1 LEITVPEREIDLATL
16 NASSPPGDLIHAFGL
31 SMGRVANEMGNIHQY
46 VTWLRDRSIRLNTPQ
61 LMEQVKTV
69 LGGAYARISA
79 SALSTDTIDKY
90 ARNLR
95 SLLSCEQ
102 LPANF
107 SISNGVDVPCYSF
120 GDAVDGI
127 FFIGKGATNKRIWFS
142 GVVVGIRSPQST
154 DSYEVFWL
162 GLPPCKRTGA
172 QCTKNPTWE
181 SVHSLRSH
189 VDGSLTGTDDA
200 WMDIGKIRTQYD
212 PDKRSEYVEEQTQL
226 PNQPKQPEQPQPKP
240 KVDVSSSSKLR
251 PKRDS
256 TSTKQL
262 EVSPETSSNRHAKK
276 SRSSRSP
283 HSAPATHAPAT
294 QTPSVQAP
302 AQFALHKKTFEVC
315 DSVSYA
321 ISCLESFDRG
331 DVEHPSVFK
340 QLEARILALARGL
353 AAMYHNSNYLKMV
366 EDTLNELEDY
376 AGPQPACLPYSK
388 KFVEML
394 EKYGFCVTP
403 RMFSK
408 SEILCIGIT
417 MLDTRHHFNR
427 IEQKSGN
434 EQGFRGM
441 AFLDP
446 RVQRVLLRRLQRYGF
461 TNPRFHPECLHFFS
475 SVVIN
480 GGGSWLQSSNWE
492 FNLQSRFVM
501 DCDASPFAI
510 AVSDSPGVLEANG
523 LYVASKTKRHDK
535 PVYVQVS
542 LIEFMGVQ
550 RRDKDF
556 TPFKTCL
563 QPKAI
568 SSVQAYALDSQGL
581 RGEACSPRV
590 LCCTGNESWGI
601 QLLPGFDTDMFLVR
615 FDWESCGEMK
625 ANQAECFKR
634 TIFGGNVH
642 TSMQQSSIS
651 IKYVAKAARNVIAPA
666 KLNTLH
672 YFSFGT
678 TKYVVRDA
686 DAECL
691 QVPEAMGPQAW
702 HGDGPPVYDAAVYT
716 DCGDLKPDA
725 PSCGARKLRY
735 ESWKAAQDPAN
746 PRCQVVS
753 EADHLSANSW
763 CPFVPRLL
771 KPFLPEH
778 SDILSESWSALG
790 SMFSDTFIETKS
802 QPQTKQGEREETL
815 ETAIEPLRVRIPLGC
830 MAPFTFH
837 YDHRGKGDKKSACG
851 KTVPVPI
858 HARPHEYNFCIDPR
872 KFPTVDIEATL
883 EFESTCRSPA
893 APNDPGSQLQVLECL
908 QTFTRHDP
916 GHDTKI
922 PPYHEY
928 FCSQRDLD
936 DYVKR
941 ALREQCQLKNPVRHQ
956 CVEVSEWT
964 ICLSSEGGNSEKANG
979 VLVAGTIGSSETCVR
994 VIVTAADFDSDC
1006 PLFYGS
1012 DGRKFK
1018 LLGQGEATTCGDFA
1032 ATFSSNAT
1040 LSGLLASATHHL
1052 SSNWC
1057 SATLHHLL
1065 CLLDTRFH
1073 PNATLSINERNVL
1086 VATSDND
1093 CFELLPFYTMLGKL
1107 GTSKLMRLYT
1117 CKGVGTRI
1125 IVPDPCPVL
1134 TNWCFLPLPTGAK
1147 KVGLGFRAG
1156 GSPPDCEVAPNTCS
1170 LTTAVTGIDSEG
1182 VVSTVNG
1189 TPYRL
1194 EGPCHLDLI
1203 EELPDDHPL
1212 RKAMGSIPAEGS
1224 WLDGSMH
1231 RVMQALSVSFQE
1243 AKKLKKIP
1251 AEDAA
1256 SKAASP
1262 AQHLNASLANIVKT
1276 PKKAA
1281 SPAKGQAKKL
1291 KKIPAE
1297 DAASK
1302 AASPAQHL
1310 NASLT
1315 KIAKTPKKAASPAKV
1330 RRLARASA

>member
-1 LEITVPEREIDLATL
+1 
-16 NASSPPGDLIHAFGL
+16 
-31 SMGRVANEMGNIHQY
+31 MGRVANEMSNIHQY

-69 LGGAYARISA
+69 LAEAYTRISG

-95 SLLSCEQ
+95 SMLSCEQ
-102 LPANF
+102 LPAKF

-127 FFIGKGATNKRIWFS
+127 FFIGKGATIQRIWCA
-142 GVVVGIRSPQST
+142 GVVVGIRSAQST
-154 DSYEVFWL
+154 DSYEVFWI

-189 VDGSLTGTDDA
+189 VDGSLTGTDDD

-212 PDKRSEYVEEQTQL
+212 PDKRSEHLEEEKQL
-226 PNQPKQPEQPQPKP
+226 PNQTKQPQPKP
-240 KVDVSSSSKLR
+240 KPQVDVSSSSSSR
-251 PKRDS
+251 PKRVRKSTTEPEDS
-256 TSTKQL
+256 LDTYSK
-262 EVSPETSSNRHAKK
+262 PHAKK
-276 SRSSRSP
+276 SRSSRNQ
-283 HSAPATHAPAT
+283 HSAPDAHAPDTQTPAPAT

-302 AQFALHKKTFEVC
+302 AQFALHIKTFEVC

-340 QLEARILALARGL
+340 QLEARILSLARGL
-353 AAMYHNSNYLKMV
+353 AGMYHNSNYLKMV
-366 EDTLNELEDY
+366 EDTLKELADY

-388 KFVEML
+388 NFVDML

-408 SEILCIGIT
+408 SEILCIGIA

-427 IEQKSGN
+427 IEQKTGI

-461 TNPRFHPECLHFFS
+461 TNPRFHPECLQIFS

-523 LYVASKTKRHDK
+523 LYVASKTTRHGK

-563 QPKAI
+563 KPNAI

-581 RGEACSPRV
+581 RVEACSPRV
-590 LCCTGNESWGI
+590 LCCTANGSWGI
-601 QLLPGFDTDMFLVR
+601 QLLPGFDTDMFIVR
-615 FDWESCGEMK
+615 FDWERCGEMK
-625 ANQAECFKR
+625 AKQAECFKR
-634 TIFGGNVH
+634 TIFGDNVQ

-651 IKYVAKAARNVIAPA
+651 IKYVAKDAKNVIAPA

-686 DAECL
+686 DEDCL

-702 HGDGPPVYDAAVYT
+702 HGDGPPVYDAALYT

-735 ESWKAAQDPAN
+735 ESWKAAQDPAK
-746 PRCQVVS
+746 PRCHPVS

-763 CPFVPRLL
+763 CPFVPRFL
-771 KPFLPEH
+771 KPFLPEQN
-778 SDILSESWSALG
+778 DILSESWSALG

-802 QPQTKQGEREETL
+802 QPKEKQGEREETQ
-815 ETAIEPLRVRIPLGC
+815 ETATEPLRVRIPLGC

-837 YDHRGKGDKKSACG
+837 FDHRGKGDKKYVCG
-851 KTVPVPI
+851 KKVPVPI

-872 KFPTVDIEATL
+872 KFPTYDVEATL
-883 EFESTCRSPA
+883 EFDSTCRNPA
-893 APNDPGSQLQVLECL
+893 APSDPGSQLQVLECL
-908 QTFTRHDP
+908 QTFPRHDP
-916 GHDTKI
+916 GHDEKV

-928 FCSQRDLD
+928 FCSQKDLD
-936 DYVKR
+936 DYVQL
-941 ALREQCQLKNPVRHQ
+941 ALREQCQVKNPVHHE
-956 CVEVSEWT
+956 CVEVSKWT
-964 ICLSSEGGNSEKANG
+964 ICLSSQGGDSEKANG
-979 VLVAGTIGSSETCVR
+979 VLVAGTIGSSETVR

-1018 LLGQGEATTCGDFA
+1018 LLGPGEATPFGDLA
-1032 ATFSSNAT
+1032 TTFSSNAT
-1040 LSGLLASATHHL
+1040 LSDLLVSATRHL

-1073 PNATLSINERNVL
+1073 PNATLSINEHNVL

-1093 CFELLPFYTMLGKL
+1093 CLELLPFYTMLGKL
-1107 GTSKLMRLYT
+1107 GTRKLMRLYT
-1117 CKGVGTRI
+1117 CRGVGTRI

-1134 TNWCFLPLPTGAK
+1134 TNWCFLPLPTGTK
-1147 KVGLGFRAG
+1147 KVGLGFCAG
-1156 GSPPDCEVAPNTCS
+1156 GLPDGDVAPGMCC
-1170 LTTAVTGIDSEG
+1170 LTTAITGIDSEG

-1194 EGPCHLDLI
+1194 EGPCRLDHMK
-1203 EELPDDHPL
+1203 ELPEDHPL
-1212 RKAMGSIPAEGS
+1212 RKAMGSIPDEGS
-1224 WLDGSMH
+1224 WLDEGSMH
-1231 RVMQALSVSFQE
+1231 RVMQALSVS
-1243 AKKLKKIP
+1243 LKKYIP
-1251 AEDAA
+1251 AKDAA
-1256 SKAASP
+1256 HKDASP
-1262 AQHLNASLANIVKT
+1262 VQHHNSSLANIA
-1276 PKKAA
+1276 KKRKNAA
-1281 SPAKGQAKKL
+1281 SPAKGQTNKL
-1291 KKIPAE
+1291 HKMH
-1297 DAASK
+1297 SK
-1302 AASPAQHL
+1302 L
-1310 NASLT
+1310 IRT
-1315 KIAKTPKKAASPAKV
+1315 KIAKTPKKPASSAKV

>member
-1 LEITVPEREIDLATL
+1 MTKL

-31 SMGRVANEMGNIHQY
+31 SMGRVANEMGSLHQY
-46 VTWLRDRSIRLNTPQ
+46 VTWLRDRDIRLNTPE
-61 LMEQVKTV
+61 LMEQVKKV
-69 LGGAYARISA
+69 LSGAYSQISD
-79 SALSTDTIDKY
+79 SALSTDTIDRY

-95 SLLSCEQ
+95 SLLSCET
-102 LPANF
+102 LPPKF

-127 FFIGKGATNKRIWFS
+127 FTFGKGATQKRVWCA
-142 GVVVGIRSPQST
+142 GVVVCIRPPKST
-154 DSYEVFWL
+154 DGYEVFWL
-162 GLPPCKRTGA
+162 GSPPCKRTGA
-172 QCTKNPTWE
+172 QGTKNPTWE

-189 VDGSLTGTDDA
+189 VDGSVMGSDEA
-200 WMDIGKIRTQYD
+200 WMDIEKIRTQYD
-212 PDKRSEYVEEQTQL
+212 PDKRPEYAEDQGPPPNQPEQQEQ
-226 PNQPKQPEQPQPKP
+226 PNPQQPKQPEQQEQQNPQQPKQPEQPEQPNP
-240 KVDVSSSSKLR
+240 QPQGDVSSRSSSR
-251 PKRDS
+251 PKRQS
-256 TSTKQL
+256 TLKNQSEAT
-262 EVSPETSSNRHAKK
+262 PETSSKK
-276 SRSSRSP
+276 QIKKPRSSNS
-283 HSAPATHAPAT
+283 SADSAPAT

-302 AQFALHKKTFEVC
+302 VQFALHKKTFEVC

-340 QLEARILALARGL
+340 QLEARILALARSL

-366 EDTLNELEDY
+366 EDTLKELEEY
-376 AGPQPACLPYSK
+376 AGPQPACLPFSK
-388 KFVEML
+388 TFVEML

-408 SEILCIGIT
+408 SEILCIGIA
-417 MLDTRHHFNR
+417 MLDTRHHFSR
-427 IEQKSGN
+427 IEQKTGN

-441 AFLDP
+441 AFLDL

-461 TNPRFHPECLHFFS
+461 TNPRFHPECFQIFS

-542 LIEFMGVQ
+542 LIEFMGVKG
-550 RRDKDF
+550 RDKDF

-563 QPKAI
+563 RPEAI
-568 SSVQAYALDSQGL
+568 SSVQAYALDSKGL
-581 RGEACSPRV
+581 RFETCSPRV

-601 QLLPGFDTDMFLVR
+601 QLLPGFDTDMFIVR
-615 FDWESCGEMK
+615 FEWKACGEMK
-625 ANQAECFKR
+625 ANNAQCFKR
-634 TIFGGNVH
+634 TTFGVEVD
-642 TSMQQSSIS
+642 TSMQLCSIS
-651 IKYVAKAARNVIAPA
+651 IKYVARAAMDLIAPE
-666 KLNTLH
+666 KRKQLH

-686 DAECL
+686 DEECL

-702 HGDGPPVYDAAVYT
+702 HGDGPRVYDAAVYT

-725 PSCGARKLRY
+725 PSCGAIKLRY
-735 ESWKAAQDPAN
+735 ESRMAAQDPAN

-771 KPFLPEH
+771 KPFLLEH

-790 SMFSDTFIETKS
+790 AVFSDTFIETKS
-802 QPQTKQGEREETL
+802 QPKGKLGAREQAL
-815 ETAIEPLRVRIPLGC
+815 QTAIEPLRVPIPLGC
-830 MAPFTFH
+830 MAPFTF
-837 YDHRGKGDKKSACG
+837 YYEHRGKGDKKSVCG
-851 KTVPVPI
+851 KTVPVPV
-858 HARPHEYNFCIDPR
+858 HARPHEYNFCLDPR
-872 KFPTVDIEATL
+872 KFPTVDTEATL
-883 EFESTCRSPA
+883 EFDSTCRNAA

-908 QTFTRHDP
+908 QTFTRHSP
-916 GHDTKI
+916 GHDENL

-928 FCSQRDLD
+928 FSSQRDLD
-936 DYVKR
+936 DYVQR
-941 ALREQCQLKNPVRHQ
+941 ALREQCQVKNPVHCQ
-956 CVEVSEWT
+956 CVEVRDWT
-964 ICLSSEGGNSEKANG
+964 ICLSSEGANSEGANG
-979 VLVAGTIGSSETCVR
+979 VLVAGTTSLSADSCVR
-994 VIVTAADFDSDC
+994 VIVTAADFDSEC

-1018 LLGQGEATTCGDFA
+1018 LLGLGKATPRGDFA
-1032 ATFSSNAT
+1032 TNVSSDAT
-1040 LSGLLASATHHL
+1040 LSGLLDSATHHL
-1052 SSNWC
+1052 TSNWC

-1073 PNATLSINERNVL
+1073 PNAKLSINERNVL

-1117 CKGVGTRI
+1117 CRGVGTRI

-1134 TNWCFLPLPTGAK
+1134 TSWCFVPLSKDAK
-1147 KVGLGFRAG
+1147 KVGLGFRAEG
-1156 GSPPDCEVAPNTCS
+1156 KLNSDRGLQTGARW
-1170 LTTAVTGIDSEG
+1170 LTTAITGIDSEG

-1189 TPYRL
+1189 TPYRF
-1194 EGPCHLDLI
+1194 EGPCHLDP
-1203 EELPDDHPL
+1203 ELPADHPF
-1212 RKAMGSIPAEGS
+1212 RKAIESIPAEGS
-1224 WLDGSMH
+1224 WLHEGSML
-1231 RVMQALSVSFQE
+1231 RVMQALSVSV
-1243 AKKLKKIP
+1243 AKNLKKIP
-1251 AEDAA
+1251 AKGAA
-1256 SKAASP
+1256 PKAASP
-1262 AQHLNASLANIVKT
+1262 AQHPNASLKN
-1276 PKKAA
+1276 
-1281 SPAKGQAKKL
+1281 
-1291 KKIPAE
+1291 
-1297 DAASK
+1297 
-1302 AASPAQHL
+1302 
-1310 NASLT
+1310 
-1315 KIAKTPKKAASPAKV
+1315 IAKTPKKAASPAKPHKAPLKKIAKTPKTHRSSV
-1330 RRLARASA
+1330 LAALSSLGE